1 MLARIVKWGNG
12 RGIRLS
18 KTLLSNANMS
28 DNDQVQVVAETGRII
43 IEKTTKQ
50 HKSLQERM
58 KGYEGKYDIDLADW
72 NEPVGKEVW

>member
-18 KTLLSNANMS
+18 KTLLGNANMS
-28 DNDQVQVVAETGRII
+28 DNDQVQVIAETGRII

-50 HKSLQERM
+50 HKTLQERM

-72 NEPVGKEVW
+72 NEPAGKEVW